1 VNAIETITSDVQRA
15 RDGFIA
21 IAPGGSAT
29 FEREAGFAIQCLT
42 GSDYA
47 MRIATENR
55 QSVIN
60 AVTNIAAIGISLNPA
75 KKQAYLVPRD
85 GKICLDIS
93 YMGLLDLAIQ
103 SGSIRWGQAELVHQG
118 EVFELNGFDKPPT
131 HKRNPFAKDRG
142 EIVGVYVVVKTADG
156 DYLTSTMPID
166 EVFAIRDRTS
176 SWKAWMEKKKKCPWV
191 TDEGEMIKKTVIK
204 RAYKLWPKTER
215 LDQAIHYLNTEA
227 GEGLAELA
235 STDDPLKNIR
245 IKPTDGA
252 MGRLDIE
259 TQNYLR
265 ELADDVK
272 TIYAEKGVEEA
283 HDRVDIEGLDPDQMV
298 ALWSLFAAESSMRSA
313 LKRESKR
320 RREAKPVGT
329 EAEKA

>member
-1 VNAIETITSDVQRA
+1 MSNAIQIITQDVQRA

-21 IAPGGSAT
+21 IAPGGAAT

-42 GSDYA
+42 ANDYA

-103 SGSIRWGQAELVHQG
+103 SGSIRWGQAELVHSS
-118 EVFELNGFDKPPT
+118 EVFELNGFDKPPN

-142 EIVGVYVVVKTADG
+142 DVVGVYVVVKTADG

-166 EVFAIRDRTS
+166 EVLAIRDRTS

-204 RAYKLWPKTER
+204 RAYKLWPKTDR
-215 LDQAIHYLNTEA
+215 LDAAVHYLNTEA
-227 GEGLAELA
+227 GEGLAEIESEA
-235 STDDPLKNIR
+235 ADRVKGVR
-245 IKPTDGA
+245 IPANTGSLE
-252 MGRLDIE
+252 RLDLD

-265 ELADDVK
+265 ELAEDVK
-272 TIYAEKGVEEA
+272 TIFKEKGVEEA
-283 HDRVDIEGLDPDQMV
+283 HDRVDSEALDVDQFAGLWAILKDESQM
-298 ALWSLFAAESSMRSA
+298 RTA
-313 LKRESKR
+313 LKLESKR
-320 RREAKPVGT
+320 RREAKPV
-329 EAEKA
+329 EKAA